1 MRKWKW
7 VMLAATL
14 LLCGALFCAGCHRAR
29 MTEQSTEEPSAAE
42 TETEPQA
49 TVPAPTR
56 PKRGETARPRGHIVE
71 PPDARSDGSDP
82 DTVLLFG
89 KAFLTNAEE
98 VDLTDCPIED
108 LSVLEAK
115 LADFPNLK
123 KLILSGC
130 GQSSEALEAL
140 NDRLPG
146 VRVVWTV
153 RLGGLDVRTDDTWF
167 MPVKFKKEVTDKD
180 LVELK
185 YCHDMICIDVGHMK
199 ITNCDWAAEM
209 PELQYLVIADTQVS
223 DISPLENHKKL
234 VFLELFLTKVTDL
247 TPLESCTGLDDLN
260 LSYLIADAT
269 PISRMTWLKRLWWT
283 QPGPQRYELP
293 EECQA
298 ERILPDALPDT
309 EMKFHSADSVG
320 SGWRKGAHYY
330 EMRDILGMFYIN
342 S

>member
-1 MRKWKW
+1 MRKRKW
-7 VMLAATL
+7 LMFAAAL
-14 LLCGALFCAGCHRAR
+14 LLSGALLCAGCHRAQ
-29 MTEQSTEEPSAAE
+29 TAELSTEASSTAE
-42 TETEPQA
+42 TETEPQVTA
-49 TVPAPTR
+49 PALEHPER
-56 PKRGETARPRGHIVE
+56 REAVRPRGYIAV
-71 PPDARSDGSDP
+71 PPEECPDGSGP
-82 DTVLLFG
+82 DTMLLFD
-89 KAFLTNAEE
+89 KAFFTNAEE
-98 VDLTDCPIED
+98 IDLSGCTIED
-108 LSVLEAK
+108 LSLLEAK
-115 LADFPNLK
+115 LSGFPNLK

-140 NDRLPG
+140 NNRLPDIK
-146 VRVVWTV
+146 VVWTV
-153 RLGGLDVRTDDTWF
+153 RLGELDVRTDDTWF

-180 LVELK
+180 LVDLK
-185 YCHDMICIDVGHMK
+185 YCHDMICVDVGHMK

-223 DISPLENHKKL
+223 DISPLENHKQL
-234 VFLELFLTKVTDL
+234 VFLELFLTKVKDL

-269 PISRMTWLKRLWWT
+269 PISRMNWLKRLWWT

-298 ERILPDALPDT
+298 ELILPDALPNT

-330 EMRDILGMFYIN
+330 EMRDILGMFYID